1 MTDTDMF
8 DRAALLLPDAFRAQA
23 LFLDRPI
30 RAEAEE
36 IRLRSGIGASITLDG
51 RCFPLKG
58 SVGSEEIAEV
68 LERASRSSLHS
79 VQESLRAGYLTAP
92 GGFRIGICG
101 TLALKDGAPAGFRQI
116 SSLCIRIPREKRCIP
131 PELAAR
137 LRDKSV
143 LVIAPPGWGKTTFL
157 RELVRRVSDGGRRVA
172 LVDERS
178 ELAAMESGK
187 AQFDVGRNT
196 DVLELCPKPAAAEM
210 LLRSMSPQTVVMD
223 ELAFDRDWEAVRR
236 LRASGVQV
244 FASMHGDGPED
255 LLRRNVERELFP
267 VTVTIV
273 MQAQERSYRV
283 EEWKP

>member
-51 RCFPLKG
+51 RYFPLKG

-137 LRDKSV
+137 LWDKSV

-283 EEWKP
+283 EEWKS